1 VKIKG
6 KRRYRDFI
14 KRGGANMRKFKKSY
28 DAGKVNISYSSG
40 GKMIFFKKLLAA
52 ILSILICATLPVCIF
67 YESLRASR

>member
-1 VKIKG
+1 
-6 KRRYRDFI
+6 
-14 KRGGANMRKFKKSY
+14 MRKFKKSY